1 VEVVRITVIVVVA
14 AVCILGLLAWRA
26 PDPAA
31 TRAGLSLGERVL
43 LGGGCTSAVVTLAF
57 ITALAASIW

>member
-1 VEVVRITVIVVVA
+1 
-14 AVCILGLLAWRA
+14 
-26 PDPAA
+26 
-31 TRAGLSLGERVL
+31 L